1 MKVMRKHVDSGELR
15 IGDFEPLWIFLFVE
29 FSTYGQARLGSGSG
43 NEFDDCAKAAQGFAA
58 PVDADEREKPVLEL
72 KFPIRV
78 CHLPPGTSK
87 WNKIEHRLFSFININ
102 RRGKPLRTFRTNFEL
117 IAHTTPQ

>member
-43 NEFDDCAKAAQGFAA
+43 NEFDDCAKAAQGFTA
-58 PVDADEREKPVLEL
+58 PVDADEREKPVLDLVPLADSRRQVAHRDREL
-72 KFPIRV
+72 LLLSLLLDF
-78 CHLPPGTSK
+78 CLPET
-87 WNKIEHRLFSFININ
+87 HARA
-102 RRGKPLRTFRTNFEL
+102 LRS
-117 IAHTTPQ
+117 PP